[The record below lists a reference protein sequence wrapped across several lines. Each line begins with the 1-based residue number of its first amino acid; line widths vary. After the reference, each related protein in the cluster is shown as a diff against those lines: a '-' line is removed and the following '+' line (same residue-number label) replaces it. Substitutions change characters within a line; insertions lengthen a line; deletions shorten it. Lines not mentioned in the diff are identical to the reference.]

1 MACAL
6 PPPGGGG
13 KRSRDTKVSL
23 PLLTPQPFLR
33 TRLPSVAR
41 LNARGPQGRLVLQ
54 GHALD
59 RSGAFRSRKQT
70 PCTEWPRT
78 VMRGKPRKENSG
90 HNSVPKSARRTEP
103 SSRNPRFAAHLRCVS
118 AKEGLGSQEGERK
131 PSVSFPPFAPAAG
144 RRHCSRH
151 VMANIPRPGRAILAS
166 SGEPLYRR
174 KVYPLLRV
182 RRRGR
187 RGLPDRRFLTL
198 KKIFGVFSKKRLT
211 LSLAYANLYTG

>member
-1 MACAL
+1 M
-6 PPPGGGG
+6 
-13 KRSRDTKVSL
+13 
-23 PLLTPQPFLR
+23 
-33 TRLPSVAR
+33 
-41 LNARGPQGRLVLQ
+41 
-54 GHALD
+54 
-59 RSGAFRSRKQT
+59 
-70 PCTEWPRT
+70 
-78 VMRGKPRKENSG
+78 
-90 HNSVPKSARRTEP
+90 
-103 SSRNPRFAAHLRCVS
+103 
-118 AKEGLGSQEGERK
+118 
-131 PSVSFPPFAPAAG
+131 SFPPFAPAAG
-144 RRHCSRH
+144 RRHCPRH